1 MKRMLLFS
9 AFKFNKNYFFLLA
22 LIAALFINNA
32 VFAQNWEQLG
42 NTIVG
47 EANQDFFGF
56 KGSMSSDGNTIA
68 VGANNNDGNGADAG
82 HVRIFAYNGSDWI
95 QKGSDIDGEAAGDNA
110 SRCSL
115 SADGNTVAIGA
126 PLNDG
131 TGNGSGHVRIFDYNG
146 SDWVQRGADIPSDT
160 ANDQSGTDV
169 SMSADGNRVA
179 IGSIDH
185 RSMGLMTGQVRVFEW
200 NGSAWAQLGSNV
212 NGLGAGDQF
221 GASVR
226 LSADGNTFVA
236 GAPFA
241 DSPGNGTG
249 EVRTFMYNGTDWVL
263 KGSLIPG
270 SQDDENFGTSVAI
283 SDDGN
288 TIIAN
293 APYYFDVFPDIDLG
307 RTRVFS
313 WNGTAWVQKGQNLD
327 GIGTFDRLGL
337 FLAINSTGN
346 VIALKGNLDIS
357 GTNNGTPRTMTY
369 IYNGSNWV
377 QLGAPIEGETQN
389 DQGGYGLSFS
399 DNGETLLVGTPWNI
413 QNQNV
418 PGLVRVYRFS
428 EPLGVNDAKVSNII
442 LYPNPTHGNFTI
454 DLGSEQ
460 TNASVEIFNTLGQKI
475 SSENYVSAKT
485 ISYEF
490 SGSGGIYF
498 VKVSTLEGKFETIKV
513 IKN

>member
-1 MKRMLLFS
+1 MKHFFTIP
-9 AFKFNKNYFFLLA
+9 AFNNCKIKVVPVVFILA
-22 LIAALFINNA
+22 LCTSNLTNA
-32 VFAQNWEQLG
+32 QDWEQMG
-42 NTIVG
+42 NTING

-82 HVRIFAYNGSDWI
+82 HVRIFTYNGSDWI

-115 SADGNTVAIGA
+115 SANGNTVAIGA

-160 ANDQSGTDV
+160 ANDQSGSDV
-169 SMSADGNRVA
+169 SISANGNRVA

-185 RSMGLMTGQVRVFEW
+185 RSLGLMTGQVRVFDW

-226 LSADGNTFVA
+226 MSADGNTFVA

-288 TIIAN
+288 TIIAS
-293 APYYFDVFPDIDLG
+293 APYYFDAFPDIDLG

-346 VIALKGNLDIS
+346 VIALRGNLDIS

-369 IYNGSNWV
+369 IYNGSSWV

-389 DQGGYGLSFS
+389 DQGGFGLSFS

-428 EPLGVNDAKVSNII
+428 EPLGVNDAKVSNIV

-460 TNASVEIFNTLGQKI
+460 SNVTVELYTMVGQLIVEKT
-475 SSENYVSAKT
+475 YASAKT
-485 ISYEF
+485 IEGEIPTSA
-490 SGSGGIYF
+490 GVYF
-498 VKVSTLEGKFETIKV
+498 VRIIMGDGTFHIAEI